1 MVTKG
6 LRERL
11 KVGSKPLQSL
21 DPGPRFDLPGPGAAM
36 PATDLGESARLEP
49 VPEKCGRFSNKDKL
63 TSKGIEHFR

>member
-36 PATDLGESARLEP
+36 LATDLERALGDRRPRNL
-49 VPEKCGRFSNKDKL
+49 
-63 TSKGIEHFR
+63 GIEPLR